1 MSILSSPIILML
13 VMFSIMYLIVIR
25 PQKKQQK
32 EFELMLENL
41 KKGDKILTRGGI
53 YVTII
58 DFVDKNKNKLLVDA
72 GNNTKFQIS
81 KSHVSNLIDKN
92 SKKDNKSKK

>member
-13 VMFSIMYLIVIR
+13 VMFLIMYLIVIR

-41 KKGDKILTRGGI
+41 KKGDKVITRGGI
-53 YVTII
+53 FVSII
-58 DFVDKNKNKLLVDA
+58 DFVDKNKTKLLVDA

-81 KSHVSNLIDKN
+81 KSHVSSLIANKN
-92 SKKDNKSKK
+92 KKDISDKK